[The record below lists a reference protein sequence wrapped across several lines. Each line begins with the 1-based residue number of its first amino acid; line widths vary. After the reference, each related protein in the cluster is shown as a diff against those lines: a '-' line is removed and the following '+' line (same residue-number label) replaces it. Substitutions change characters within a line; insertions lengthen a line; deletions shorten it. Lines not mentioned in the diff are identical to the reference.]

1 MLQQHSNNNIR
12 AVPVS
17 VTSSNNAVEN
27 SAPSPSSESS
37 ESSLVLSSSASS
49 TSSHSV
55 HANPGS
61 IVSHDQVWYQL
72 KFFAKH
78 TAVST
83 LTAVTTYWEIIFMVN
98 YLSSFQTSLSTLEQK
113 YSILQLHTYSKFLNR
128 YNLSPYRLK
137 AR

>member
-61 IVSHDQVWYQL
+61 IVSHDQVRYRL

-78 TAVST
+78 NAVSNVNKG
-83 LTAVTTYWEIIFMVN
+83 LLKIWPQNKWLNHLRHIGKLYLWSIIWVHFKPLYQHWNNNIQYYN
-98 YLSSFQTSLSTLEQK
+98 YIHLANF
-113 YSILQLHTYSKFLNR
+113 
-128 YNLSPYRLK
+128 
-137 AR
+137 

>member
-72 KFFAKH
+72 KIFAKH

>member
-72 KFFAKH
+72 NNFAKH

-83 LTAVTTYWEIIFMVN
+83 LAAVTTYWEIIFMVN

>member
-61 IVSHDQVWYQL
+61 IVSHDQVRYRL

-78 TAVST
+78 NAVSNVNKG
-83 LTAVTTYWEIIFMVN
+83 LLKIWPQNKWLNHLRHIGKLYLWSIIWVHFKPLYQHWN
-98 YLSSFQTSLSTLEQK
+98 NIIQY
-113 YSILQLHTYSKFLNR
+113 
-128 YNLSPYRLK
+128 
-137 AR
+137 

>member
-1 MLQQHSNNNIR
+1 MFVTADPVRGQHVTVKSAIISTTNPYCTTSRAASKKNKRVLQQHSNNNIR

-61 IVSHDQVWYQL
+61 IVSHDQVRYRL

-78 TAVST
+78 NAVSN
-83 LTAVTTYWEIIFMVN
+83 VN
-98 YLSSFQTSLSTLEQK
+98 KGL
-113 YSILQLHTYSKFLNR
+113 
-128 YNLSPYRLK
+128 LK
-137 AR
+137 IWPQNK